1 MPPLSKRPLLTKGQ
15 LLETVVAAI
24 RESGW
29 NVLYLSDSHP
39 FQLQMYRGDLS
50 FRLLIYIWNIT
61 HGGGAA
67 RPADEYRIQVT
78 GVSLFEQQP
87 DTKTLI
93 LGWWTEAAVFAGF
106 DVRKHRAPLGWSPSF
121 QIRKH
126 SLELAAETGFAPSDK
141 GNEEIA
147 IAFRPDFFVQYV
159 RDLEALHDFGQSSQ
173 DFAALE
179 AVAQEPEVNTAD
191 FLLTSQERRV
201 AVSSVSRKLR
211 DARFR
216 KNVLIAYSYRCAF
229 CGVQLNLTDAAH
241 IVPVTHESS
250 VDKTYNGLAL
260 CALHHRAYDQSLVTL
275 WEDYTVRV
283 NEAEETHLKV
293 IARGAGMEAF
303 RAGLFPS
310 MLLPPAVSDR
320 PHVEYVR
327 LGNNIR
333 GWSN

>member
-1 MPPLSKRPLLTKGQ
+1 MPPQSRRPLLSKGQ

-29 NVLYLSDSHP
+29 NALYISEDHP

-78 GVSLFEQQP
+78 GVSQFQQQP

-93 LGWWTEAAVFAGF
+93 LGWWAEAAVFSGF
-106 DVRKHRAPLGWSPSF
+106 DIRKHRAPLGFSPSL
-121 QIRKH
+121 QIRKQ

-141 GNEEIA
+141 GNQEIA
-147 IAFRPDFFVQYV
+147 IAFRPDFFAQYV
-159 RDLEALHDFGQSSQ
+159 CNLEALHDFGQSPQ
-173 DFAALE
+173 DFAVLE

-191 FLLTSQERRV
+191 LLLTNQERRV
-201 AVSSVSRKLR
+201 TVSSVSRRLR
-211 DARFR
+211 DAKFR

-241 IVPVTHESS
+241 IVPVSHERS

-260 CALHHRAYDQSLVTL
+260 CALHHRAYDQSLVTV
-275 WEDYTVRV
+275 WEDYAVRIS
-283 NEAEETHLKV
+283 ETEEMRLRAIV
-293 IARGAGMEAF
+293 RGAGMEAF
-303 RAGLFPS
+303 REGLLPS
-310 MLLPPAVSDR
+310 ILLPPAVSDR
-320 PHVEYVR
+320 PHAEYIR

-333 GWSN
+333 GWSI

>member
-1 MPPLSKRPLLTKGQ
+1 MPPQSTKPLLTKEQ
-15 LLETVVAAI
+15 LLETVVAAM

-39 FQLQMYRGDLS
+39 FLLQMYRGDLS

-78 GVSLFEQQP
+78 GVGQFQQP
-87 DTKTLI
+87 TGTKTLI
-93 LGWWTEAAVFAGF
+93 LGWWTEGSVFAGF
-106 DVRKHRAPLGWSPSF
+106 DVRKHSAPLGFSPSL

-126 SLELAAETGFAPSDK
+126 SLELAAESGFAPSDK
-141 GNEEIA
+141 GNQEIA
-147 IAFRPDFFVQYV
+147 IAFRPDFFAQYAS
-159 RDLEALHDFGQSSQ
+159 DLEALHDFGQSSQ

-179 AVAQEPEVNTAD
+179 AVAQEPEVNTAE
-191 FLLTSQERRV
+191 LPLTNHERRV

-211 DARFR
+211 DVKFR
-216 KNVLIAYSYRCAF
+216 RNVLTAYNYRCAF

-260 CALHHRAYDQSLVTL
+260 CALHHRAYDQSLVTV
-275 WEDYTVRV
+275 WDDYAIRV
-283 NEAEETHLKV
+283 SDAEETRLKA
-293 IARGAGMEAF
+293 IARGAGIEAF
-303 RAGLFPS
+303 REGLLRS
-310 MLLPPAVSDR
+310 ILLPPVVSDR
-320 PHVEYVR
+320 PHADYVR

-333 GWSN
+333 GWGF